1 MSNKLF
7 KQVENELN
15 QTYFERREEI
25 RGFCCL
31 KLKK

>member
-25 RGFCCL
+25 RGLLLPKF
-31 KLKK
+31 KK